1 MNGMTLK
8 TLREA
13 LDVVRT
19 SKRFAQYSAKNDGPD
34 GPLVQL
40 AMAEAYMLGNPE
52 MKPERDPI
60 EVLAEIGYKL

>member
-8 TLREA
+8 MLREA
-13 LDVVRT
+13 LSVIRT
-19 SKRFAQYSAKNDGPD
+19 SKRFAQYSAKNDGPN

-52 MKPERDPI
+52 MKPERDPRD
-60 EVLAEIGYKL
+60 VLRDIGYGS